1 MPATFY
7 IDDSE
12 VIDGLQRLVDQLHH
26 PRPAFVEIGEY
37 LVGATK
43 QRFADGAGPDGVRW
57 VMNSRA
63 TLEAHLGRYR
73 NTTRKRDGRLN
84 ARGVAVVQGKK
95 PLIGESRSLST
106 QIYYQIHGDGLRV
119 GSPMQY
125 AAMQHFGG
133 SKAEFPHLWGDIPA
147 RPFLGISDADER
159 EVGDIVTRYLGGR

>member
-1 MPATFY
+1 MPATLF
-7 IDDSE
+7 IDDGE
-12 VIDGLQRLVDQLHH
+12 VIDGLQRLVDQLHN

-57 VMNSRA
+57 VMNSQA

-84 ARGVAVVQGKK
+84 ARGVAVVQGKR

-106 QIYYQIHGDGLRV
+106 QIYYQIDGDGLHV

-133 SKAEFPHLWGDIPA
+133 SKGEFPHLWGDIPA
-147 RPFLGISDADER
+147 RPYLGVSDADER
-159 EVGDIVTRYLGGR
+159 EVFDIISRYLAGG